1 MTLDSVTETTE
12 TTETKNINEEIDRT
26 SYWETYAK
34 THSPKEVG
42 QMLAQKEEEA
52 DTDSLTGIYNRRGW
66 VKQVE
71 VFTSLADRKN
81 EPISFCVIDIDDF
94 KAINDIWG
102 HAFGDTALK
111 FVVQVA
117 KESLR
122 ESDILARLG
131 GDEFGILLPE
141 TDLSGADN
149 VRNKV
154 VAELK
159 KSFDEMDADDALK
172 AIELSVSIG
181 VSTKHPTDSVDDV
194 MFKADK
200 DMYKVKGSKK
210 NV

>member
-1 MTLDSVTETTE
+1 MSLDSAAETFE
-12 TTETKNINEEIDRT
+12 TNKISEENDRT
-26 SYWETYAK
+26 SFWETYAK
-34 THSPKEVG
+34 THSPKEIG

-66 VKQVE
+66 EKQVE
-71 VFTSLADRKN
+71 VLTSLADRRG
-81 EPISFCVIDIDDF
+81 EPISFCIIDIDDF
-94 KAINDIWG
+94 KAVNDIWG

-122 ESDILARLG
+122 ESDILGRLG

-141 TDLSGADN
+141 TDINGANN

-159 KSFDEMDADDALK
+159 RSFDEMDADDALK
-172 AIELSVSIG
+172 VVELSVSIG
-181 VSTKHPTDSVDDV
+181 ASTKGPTDSLDDV

>member
-1 MTLDSVTETTE
+1 MSLDSAAETFE
-12 TTETKNINEEIDRT
+12 TNTISEENDRT
-26 SYWETYAK
+26 SFWETYAK
-34 THSPKEVG
+34 THSPKEIG

-66 VKQVE
+66 EKQVE
-71 VFTSLADRKN
+71 VLTSLADRRG
-81 EPISFCVIDIDDF
+81 EPISFCIIDIDDF

-102 HAFGDTALK
+102 HAFGDTALR
-111 FVVQVA
+111 FIVQVA

-141 TDLSGADN
+141 TDINGAN
-149 VRNKV
+149 SVRNKV

-159 KSFDEMDADDALK
+159 RSFDEMDADDTLK
-172 AIELSVSIG
+172 AVELSVSIG
-181 VSTKHPTDSVDDV
+181 ASTKGPTDSVDDV
-194 MFKADK
+194 MFKADQ

>member
-1 MTLDSVTETTE
+1 MSLNSSAETSGTEKYSE
-12 TTETKNINEEIDRT
+12 KNDRA
-26 SYWETYAK
+26 SFWETYAK

-52 DTDSLTGIYNRRGW
+52 DTDSLTGIYNKRGW
-66 VKQVE
+66 EKQVE
-71 VFTSLADRKN
+71 VLTSLADRRN
-81 EPISFCVIDIDDF
+81 EPISFCIIDIDDF
-94 KAINDIWG
+94 KAINDTWG

-122 ESDILARLG
+122 ESDILARIG

-141 TDLSGADN
+141 TDIVGANN

-154 VAELK
+154 VEELK

-172 AIELSVSIG
+172 AVELSVSIG
-181 VSTKHPTDSVDDV
+181 ASTKGPTDSVDDV
-194 MFKADK
+194 MFKADQ
-200 DMYKVKGSKK
+200 DMYKVKGLKK